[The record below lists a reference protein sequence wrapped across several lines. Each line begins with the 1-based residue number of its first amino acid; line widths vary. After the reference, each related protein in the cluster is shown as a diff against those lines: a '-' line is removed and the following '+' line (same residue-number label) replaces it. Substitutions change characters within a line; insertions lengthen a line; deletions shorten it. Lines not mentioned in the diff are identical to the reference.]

1 MSDFVSDSWSYFITA
16 IALAGI
22 VWCLWLLFSQRAWLK
37 QQVAQAQDT
46 GHVWD
51 GNLTELNNPVPR
63 WWTVMYLVLCV
74 VALVYLWLFPGL
86 GKYAGAL
93 GFSSADEVRREQAA
107 QAARIA
113 PLYARYAG
121 LDIPEIAADPQAQ
134 QIGQRLFLNACA
146 QCHGSDARGGSSF
159 PDLTD
164 KDWLHGGE
172 PEQIQATITHGRH
185 GLMPPWKGTISPTEA
200 NDIAHYVRSLSG
212 LTAPSLGILRGK
224 RGFDNYCVSCHGVDG
239 KGNTALGAPN
249 LTDDVWLYGSSRAS
263 IVETILNGRE
273 NIMPAQE
280 RTLTPE
286 QIRLLTAWVWGLS
299 NRGAARRDESP

>member
-1 MSDFVSDSWSYFITA
+1 MSDFVSDIWSTFITT
-16 IALAGI
+16 IALTGI
-22 VWCLWLLFSQRAWLK
+22 VWCVWLLFSQRAWLK
-37 QQVAQAQDT
+37 SRVQQVEDT

-63 WWTVMYLVLCV
+63 WWTVMYLLLCV
-74 VALVYLWLFPGL
+74 FALVYLWLFPGL

-93 GFSSADEVRREQAA
+93 NFSSADQVRQEQAA
-107 QAARIA
+107 LAQRIA
-113 PLYARYAG
+113 PIYAKYAG
-121 LDIPEIAADPQAQ
+121 QSIEQIATDREARL
-134 QIGQRLFLNACA
+134 IGQRLFLNACA
-146 QCHGSDARGGSSF
+146 QCHGSDAKGGAGF

-172 PEQIQATITHGRH
+172 PAQIQQSITEGRH
-185 GLMPPWKGTISPTEA
+185 GLMPPWKGTISPNEA

-212 LTAPSLGILRGK
+212 LAAPSLGVLRGK
-224 RGFDNYCVSCHGVDG
+224 RGFDNYCVSCHGVEG
-239 KGNTALGAPN
+239 KGNPLLGAPN
-249 LTDDVWLYGSSRAS
+249 LTDNVWLYGSSRAS
-263 IVETILNGRE
+263 IVDTILNGRE

-299 NRGAARRDESP
+299 NQKGNTPAQ